1 MGKGSPPEGGSP
13 GQEQAKGHRPGV
25 ETSGYGEHQGM
36 VELDP
41 RNAKGSGESH
51 VSDSHVRAHV
61 RQSKGPC
68 HEAIPESSVIKK
80 VCHLKGGYALRL
92 GVLYTHRHSH
102 INFWG
107 RVQYENQ
114 VGNNVT
120 FSTPTPM
127 SAIVGSHDRSAYPII
142 RNNLSLGTPGR
153 SVRNASRSSSI

>member
-1 MGKGSPPEGGSP
+1 MLSGGQGIVDTGHSLADASVPRVVSTVSTARVAISSMGKGSPPEGGSP

-36 VELDP
+36 VESDP

-80 VCHLKGGYALRL
+80 
-92 GVLYTHRHSH
+92 S
-102 INFWG
+102 
-107 RVQYENQ
+107 
-114 VGNNVT
+114 
-120 FSTPTPM
+120 
-127 SAIVGSHDRSAYPII
+127 
-142 RNNLSLGTPGR
+142 LSSQRG
-153 SVRNASRSSSI
+153 

>member
-1 MGKGSPPEGGSP
+1 MAISSMGKGSPPEGGSS

-36 VELDP
+36 VESDP

-80 VCHLKGGYALRL
+80 SLSSQRGLCTPVRGLLIPIATHTLISGAGYNTRIRWGTMSPLVLRHL
-92 GVLYTHRHSH
+92 
-102 INFWG
+102 
-107 RVQYENQ
+107 
-114 VGNNVT
+114 
-120 FSTPTPM
+120 
-127 SAIVGSHDRSAYPII
+127 
-142 RNNLSLGTPGR
+142 
-153 SVRNASRSSSI
+153 